1 MPYGKMKKK
10 PATRTKKT
18 DKKIKKKTRSLK
30 TKKTQTAGY

>member
-1 MPYGKMKKK
+1 MAGYGKKK

-18 DKKIKKKTRSLK
+18 DKKIKKKTASLK